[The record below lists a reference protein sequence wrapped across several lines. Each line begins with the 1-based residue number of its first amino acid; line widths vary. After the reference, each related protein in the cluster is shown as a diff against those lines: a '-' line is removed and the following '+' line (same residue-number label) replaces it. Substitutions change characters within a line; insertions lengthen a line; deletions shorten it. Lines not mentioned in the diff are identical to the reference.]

1 MASARTIALVELL
14 VWVLIFGGLLTL
26 VLGLATRDA
35 SAATSWTLISLGALA
50 TAGGVVLIWVRSR
63 LRLDSPPAPT
73 HKDPP

>member
-1 MASARTIALVELL
+1 MASARTIALVERL

-63 LRLDSPPAPT
+63 LRLDSAPAPT
-73 HKDPP
+73 PKDPP

>member
-1 MASARTIALVELL
+1 MASARTIALVERL

-63 LRLDSPPAPT
+63 LRLDSPPAPSP
-73 HKDPP
+73 KDPP